1 MGYDQRRKDDPMTRR
16 LLFPITAREI
26 AAARL
31 LVTLDR
37 IEDLKT
43 PEWIQ
48 DVALST
54 WPAWA
59 ESPQPPVASS

>member
-1 MGYDQRRKDDPMTRR
+1 MTRR